1 MRVVIASDSFK
12 GSNPSHRI
20 GQKISEG
27 VLKVFPDADI
37 EIVPIGDGGEG
48 TVDAVIYEMNGSI
61 RELTVTGPLGEPVK
75 ASYGKAGHVAVIEM
89 ASASGLPLVP
99 DKKKNP
105 LKTTTY
111 GTGELIKDAL
121 DQGCTKILVAI
132 GGSATN
138 DGGVGMAQALGYS
151 FKDASGSEIGYGG
164 GELKKT
170 ASIDASGA
178 SKLLD
183 AAEIDIMCDVSNPL
197 CGPTGA
203 SAVYGPQK
211 GADPEMVKTL
221 DENLAHL
228 AKTVKTQLGSD
239 HRDTPGSGAAGGLG
253 FGLISFAKGELRS
266 GIEAVLE
273 AINFD
278 EKVKEADLVITG
290 EGKMD
295 GQSIYGK
302 APVGV
307 AKFAKK
313 YDIPVL
319 AMVGDIGKGIEAVY
333 DHGIDSVMSNVNR
346 AMPLKDAMAESA
358 DLMVDAA
365 ERAMR
370 MIRIGMNL
378 S

>member
-278 EKVKEADLVITG
+278 KKVKEADLVITG